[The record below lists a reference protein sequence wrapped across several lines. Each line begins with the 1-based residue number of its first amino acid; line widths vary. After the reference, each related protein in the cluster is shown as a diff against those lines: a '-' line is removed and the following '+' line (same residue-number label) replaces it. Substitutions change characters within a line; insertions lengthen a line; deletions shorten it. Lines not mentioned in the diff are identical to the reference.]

1 MANATSWD
9 DFRLVKAIAD
19 ARSLVGAADA
29 LSLNHSTIF
38 RRLGALEGALGAKLF
53 ERSRNGYAPT
63 PAGQEMIALAARM
76 EQEIVTFERAIAGR
90 DPKPAGEL
98 RITTNDSFLHWLIGP
113 ALASFRIA
121 FPDISLDIVVADE
134 PLNLS
139 RRDADVAIRAT
150 SEPTETLVGRRI
162 AAICWAPYAPEGW
175 SPGET
180 APWIGF
186 GEGLAI
192 SGGRRWLDE
201 NIAPGAISC
210 RVDSV
215 AGLAAA
221 MSAGLGAALLPCFVG
236 DAIAGARRIGEPFPA
251 GDDMWILTHAD
262 LRQSARVRAFM
273 DHMGAE
279 LGRLRAKIE
288 ARIEARIEA
297 KIEGPREAG

>member
-1 MANATSWD
+1 MGHSTSWD

-19 ARSLVGAADA
+19 SRSLVGAADA

-38 RRLGALEGALGAKLF
+38 RRLGAIEESLGAKLF

-63 PAGQEMIALAARM
+63 PAGEEMIALAARM

-90 DPKPAGEL
+90 DPVPVGQL
-98 RITTNDSFLHWLIGP
+98 RVATNDSFLHWLIGP

-121 FPDISLDIVVADE
+121 FPGISLDILVGDE
-134 PLNLS
+134 TLNLS

-150 SEPTETLVGRRI
+150 SEPSETLVGRRI
-162 AAICWAPYAPEGW
+162 ASIGWAPYAPEGW
-175 SPGET
+175 TPGEA

-186 GEGLAI
+186 GDGLPIA
-192 SGGRRWLDE
+192 GGRRWLEE
-201 NIAPGAISC
+201 NVSGGALVC

-236 DAIAGARRIGEPFPA
+236 DKIPGARRIGASFSE

-262 LRQSARVRAFM
+262 LRQSARVRVFM
-273 DHMGAE
+273 HHVGAE
-279 LGRLRAKIE
+279 LARLRPMIE
-288 ARIEARIEA
+288 L
-297 KIEGPREAG
+297 GREPA

>member
-1 MANATSWD
+1 MGNSTSWD

-29 LSLNHSTIF
+29 LSLNHSTVF
-38 RRLGALEGALGAKLF
+38 RRLGALEGTLGAKLF

-63 PAGQEMIALAARM
+63 PAGDEMIALAARM
-76 EQEIVTFERAIAGR
+76 EQEIVTFERGIAGR

-113 ALASFRIA
+113 ALASFRLA
-121 FPDISLDIVVADE
+121 FPDISLDILVADE
-134 PLNLS
+134 SLNLS

-162 AAICWAPYAPEGW
+162 AAIGWAPYAPEGW
-175 SPGET
+175 TTGEN

-186 GEGLAI
+186 GEGLPIA
-192 SGGRRWLDE
+192 GGRRWLED
-201 NIAPGAISC
+201 NAVPGAIAC

-221 MSAGLGAALLPCFVG
+221 MAAGLGAALLPCFVG
-236 DAIAGARRIGEPFPA
+236 DSIAGAKRIGAPFVA
-251 GDDMWILTHAD
+251 GDDMWILTHAE

-273 DHMGAE
+273 DHVGGE
-279 LGRLRAKIE
+279 LTRLRA
-288 ARIEARIEA
+288 A
-297 KIEGPREAG
+297 IEGR